1 MSGLE
6 KLEFR
11 EVKGKIVEQ
20 LIDPLDTFL
29 IGYDPLYFW
38 VVKGADSLLGDVNEW
53 LQHNTDAGGLLR
65 RASALAPCS
74 SLVGAAG
81 SHHGAPRRR

>member
-11 EVKGKIVEQ
+11 EVKGKIVER

-29 IGYDPLYFW
+29 IGYDPLYFL
-38 VVKGADSLLGDVNEW
+38 VVKGADSLLGDVNE
-53 LQHNTDAGGLLR
+53 
-65 RASALAPCS
+65 
-74 SLVGAAG
+74 
-81 SHHGAPRRR
+81 